1 MLTFHWYDRLTFVW
15 PFCSLFQPVRTAF
28 LQLSSLLKQT
38 IVRVFKK
45 FLVAGH
51 GFSCGSVVEQ
61 LFLDCATSSLE
72 SRKAQESRSGM
83 FSSLFL
89 LYLA

>member
-15 PFCSLFQPVRTAF
+15 PFCSLFQPVRTVAF
-28 LQLSSLLKQT
+28 
-38 IVRVFKK
+38 RVFKK